1 MERFLKKGL
10 WYRFVPS
17 TRKKIWDRVL
27 KYKNNNLY
35 LLCASAYTSYDLS
48 LLGFRGKCY
57 KWGYFTE
64 VPRVNK
70 LELMKER
77 QYPL

>member
-1 MERFLKKGL
+1 MKQRKLSFIYMNGFLKKDYGIDL
-10 WYRFVPS
+10 PS

-48 LLGFRGKCY
+48 CWDLGVNVISGDTLLRY
-57 KWGYFTE
+57 
-64 VPRVNK
+64 
-70 LELMKER
+70 LE
-77 QYPL
+77 